1 MATPTPSPA
10 PSSIDA
16 ALGALGSS
24 SATPS
29 LTAGGLPNYATPG
42 ARNVI
47 TSTNDPTNT
56 TQPLPT
62 VAWNLGGP
70 PGTGLA
76 GLANLATNQ
85 QAGLTGGTMFYSE
98 RAAIEAYT
106 KLPPDQKAAIQRQLL
121 SAGFYEAAST
131 KYYGSAT
138 GPATEKPNY
147 GAQFDMDTITALQAA
162 FAGASA
168 VQLPLDQVLNQSNAA
183 AMSAAQIYQQSTQV
197 GQFDQSDPA
206 ELRGLADQQAVSTL
220 GRKATDSEKALA
232 VSMVQGA
239 QVAYQKGKFEEQLGA
254 KRGDLASQ
262 LAGGVTAAGAAGGP
276 AAVTGA
282 TGDLNAFM
290 QATGGQES
298 GGGYGAV
305 NAASGA
311 AGKYQ
316 IMPGNWS
323 SWAQAAGIGANA
335 PQTPTNQEIVSRNQ
349 MAIYYNDLKDWG
361 AVAVAWYAGEGTA
374 KAFLADPTNP
384 KWQVPQAGGNP
395 SIYDYAKSVVGKMN
409 AISSAPGTTTSAL
422 GVSGN
427 APAGQTPTVTG
438 PEAGYTGGALETGSI
453 GVTAGTPSTTLAGT
467 TPGGTTTAA
476 GPPSVSQLLPSQ
488 ESTYTQ
494 VNPTADIAELL
505 RRQNPQGA
513 GAHDIAT
520 VLDNVRTLFHG

>member
-1 MATPTPSPA
+1 
-10 PSSIDA
+10 
-16 ALGALGSS
+16 
-24 SATPS
+24 
-29 LTAGGLPNYATPG
+29 
-42 ARNVI
+42 
-47 TSTNDPTNT
+47 
-56 TQPLPT
+56 
-62 VAWNLGGP
+62 
-70 PGTGLA
+70 
-76 GLANLATNQ
+76 
-85 QAGLTGGTMFYSE
+85 
-98 RAAIEAYT
+98 
-106 KLPPDQKAAIQRQLL
+106 
-121 SAGFYEAAST
+121 
-131 KYYGSAT
+131 
-138 GPATEKPNY
+138 
-147 GAQFDMDTITALQAA
+147 
-162 FAGASA
+162 
-168 VQLPLDQVLNQSNAA
+168 VLNQSNAA

-206 ELRGLADQQAVSTL
+206 ELRGLADQQAVSVL

-262 LAGGVTAAGAAGGP
+262 LAGGITAAGTAGGP

-305 NAASGA
+305 NATSGA
-311 AGKYQ
+311 SGKYQ

-335 PQTPTNQEIVSRNQ
+335 PQTPTNQEIVARNQ
-349 MAIYYNDLKDWG
+349 MNIYHTDLGDWG

-384 KWQVPQAGGNP
+384 KWKVPQPGGNP
-395 SIYDYAKSVVGKMN
+395 SIFDYAKSVVGKMN
-409 AISSAPGTTTSAL
+409 AISAAPGSTVAAL
-422 GVSGN
+422 GVG
-427 APAGQTPTVTG
+427 AQPMPPGPVTG
-438 PEAGYTGGALETGSI
+438 AGLAGAYTGGALETGSI
-453 GVTAGTPSTTLAGT
+453 GVTPGTPSTPLAGT
-467 TPGGTTTAA
+467 TAGGTTTAA

-488 ESTYTQ
+488 ESVYTQ